1 MDKYIYLSDKCK
13 IINPC
18 FSADVETYQGPL
30 NDYNFEKQTNNYQKL
45 VDIFNRYN
53 IHFDYIWA
61 AKFINECGNII
72 SRFVVKSNCG
82 RIYWRK
88 YNSISQGSG
97 QNYVYIDTQRFK
109 TTKIIVLTD
118 QELDNLLL

>member
-30 NDYNFEKQTNNYQKL
+30 NDYNFEKQTNNYKKL

-61 AKFINECGNII
+61 AKFTNEFDKII
-72 SRFVVKSNCG
+72 SKILRKSVK
-82 RIYWRK
+82 
-88 YNSISQGSG
+88 
-97 QNYVYIDTQRFK
+97 V
-109 TTKIIVLTD
+109 
-118 QELDNLLL
+118 